1 MSDHR
6 FTDRSTGQLARL
18 SVTVSDDGE
27 MILGFGVFPTSS
39 MISVPTSVA
48 VKLATEIIELAHR
61 KVEE

>member
-1 MSDHR
+1 MSDHK
-6 FTDRSTGQLARL
+6 FTDKATGQLARV
-18 SVTVSDDGE
+18 SVSVSDFGE

-48 VKLATEIIELAHR
+48 VKLATEIIELANR